1 MPGVTKLSS
10 LSSGPSLILGA
21 VIILLIGALIAFLT
35 IARAGRYDA
44 DPSGRRPM
52 TAYLLSGAF
61 ATLWT
66 AYIGA
71 IGIASGF
78 IGFIGKHT
86 TYAMPVAFGGPKHPV
101 GDANVRTITEG
112 LLLVVIAG
120 VASLLHRSR
129 GLQIAADDD
138 DANSPAKK
146 VARTYA
152 ATVSF
157 FAVAVFIVAALL
169 GAYQLFQLIA
179 PGIYGGATRLGTFR
193 DLLLIGTILVT
204 ITVTFRSHQHIAPS
218 ELRLFSMGS
227 GGHDHDHDH
236 EGHDHD
242 HGAASLPE

>member
-1 MPGVTKLSS
+1 MPSVSKLSG

-21 VIILLIGALIAFLT
+21 VVILLIGALIAFLT
-35 IARAGRYDA
+35 IARAGRYDQ

-61 ATLWT
+61 ATLWA

-78 IGFIGKHT
+78 IGFIGRHST
-86 TYAMPVAFGGPKHPV
+86 SSMPYAFGGPKHPV

-120 VASLLHRSR
+120 VASKLHRAR
-129 GLQIAADDD
+129 GLQIAASDD
-138 DANSPAKK
+138 DANSPSKK

-157 FAVAVFIVAALL
+157 FAVAVFVVAALL
-169 GAYQLFQLIA
+169 GAYLFFQLIA
-179 PGIYGGATRLGTFR
+179 PGIYGGGTRLGTFR
-193 DLLLIGTILVT
+193 NLLLDGTILLT
-204 ITVTFRSHQHIAPS
+204 ISMTFPAHQRIAPS
-218 ELRLFSMGS
+218 ELRLFAMESDGH
-227 GGHDHDHDH
+227 HDHDHDH
-236 EGHDHD
+236 EGHDH
-242 HGAASLPE
+242 GAASLPE